1 MPRLVA
7 ENQKPGEG
15 RARYLA
21 VSWARLNT
29 APPLGALS
37 TGNS

>member
-15 RARYLA
+15 SAYLA
-21 VSWARLNT
+21 VPWARLDT